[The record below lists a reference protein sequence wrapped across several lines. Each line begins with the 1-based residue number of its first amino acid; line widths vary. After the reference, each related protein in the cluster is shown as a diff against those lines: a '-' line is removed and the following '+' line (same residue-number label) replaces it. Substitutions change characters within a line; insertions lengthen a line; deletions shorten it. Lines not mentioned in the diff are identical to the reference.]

1 MNYNELATIYTVSEH
16 SDGFGGYD
24 QERIFVAKIQC
35 RVAPFTVRTI
45 DSAGLLITKSRNKLF
60 TQNKTFMDAIDKN
73 KNIYSDYLI
82 EYKGIM
88 YRKLSIMDAGKC
100 LIIEMETLND

>member
-1 MNYNELATIYTVSEH
+1 MNYNESAIIYTVSEH

-24 QERIFVAKIQC
+24 QERILVATIQC

-73 KNIYSDYLI
+73 IYSDYLI

>member
-1 MNYNELATIYTVSEH
+1 MNYNESATIYTVSEH
-16 SDGFGGYD
+16 NDGFGGYD
-24 QERIFVAKIQC
+24 QEKVFVATIQC
-35 RVAPFTVRTI
+35 KVAPYTVRTI

-60 TQNKTFMDAIDKN
+60 TQDKSFID
-73 KNIYSDYLI
+73 NIYSDYLI
-82 EYKGIM
+82 EYKGIT